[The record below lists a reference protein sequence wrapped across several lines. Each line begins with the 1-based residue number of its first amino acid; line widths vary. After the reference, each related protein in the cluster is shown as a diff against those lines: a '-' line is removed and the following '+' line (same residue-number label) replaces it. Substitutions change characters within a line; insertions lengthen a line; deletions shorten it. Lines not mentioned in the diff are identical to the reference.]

1 MESSGWQPNLVKLSE
16 EELHLDEPW
25 QDIRRL
31 DVFGLDGEQIG
42 SVEELYVE
50 RDSRLP
56 RFLVVS
62 AGGFLG
68 LGKKHFLVPVE
79 KVSRDVG
86 EHERVTLN
94 RDRDKVVGSPN
105 FEADEA
111 PRPTSSSPCSP
122 TTACSPGYQG
132 RAQLVYS

>member
-1 MESSGWQPNLVKLSE
+1 MESGERQPNLVKLSE

-25 QDIRRL
+25 QDIRGL
-31 DVFGLDGEQIG
+31 DVYDVDGEQIG

-68 LGKKHFLVPVE
+68 VGKKHFLVPVE
-79 KVSRDVG
+79 EVSRDMG
-86 EHERVTLN
+86 EGERVTLN
-94 RDRDKVVGSPN
+94 RDREKVVSSPN

-111 PRPTSSSPCSP
+111 PTSDV
-122 TTACSPGYQG
+122 Q
-132 RAQLVYS
+132 RAVLAYYGLLT

>member
-1 MESSGWQPNLVKLSE
+1 MESGERQPNLVKLSE

-25 QDIRRL
+25 QDIRGL
-31 DVFGLDGEQIG
+31 DVSDIDGEQIG

-62 AGGFLG
+62 AGGYLG

-79 KVSRDVG
+79 EGSRDMG
-86 EHERVTLN
+86 EEERVTLN

-111 PRPTSSSPCSP
+111 PPSEVQRAVLAYYGLPT
-122 TTACSPGYQG
+122 
-132 RAQLVYS
+132 

>member
-1 MESSGWQPNLVKLSE
+1 MESSEQSILVKLSE
-16 EELHLDEPW
+16 EDLHLDEPW
-25 QDIRRL
+25 QDIRGL
-31 DVFGLDGEQIG
+31 DVYDVDGEQIG

-68 LGKKHFLVPVE
+68 MGKKHFLVPVE
-79 KVSRDVG
+79 EVSRDMG
-86 EHERVTLN
+86 EQERVTLN
-94 RDRDKVVGSPN
+94 WDRDKVVSSPN

-111 PRPTSSSPCSP
+111 PPSDV
-122 TTACSPGYQG
+122 Q
-132 RAQLVYS
+132 RAVLAYYGLHT

>member
-1 MESSGWQPNLVKLSE
+1 MESGEQQPNLVKLSE

-25 QDIRRL
+25 QDIRGL
-31 DVFGLDGEQIG
+31 DVYDVDGEQIG

-56 RFLVVS
+56 RFLVVG

-79 KVSRDVG
+79 EVSRDMG
-86 EHERVTLN
+86 EGERVTLN
-94 RDRDKVVGSPN
+94 RDREKVVGSPN

-111 PRPTSSSPCSP
+111 PRSDV
-122 TTACSPGYQG
+122 Q
-132 RAQLVYS
+132 RAVLAYYGLLT

>member
-1 MESSGWQPNLVKLSE
+1 MESGEQQQNLVKLSE
-16 EELHLDEPW
+16 EEELHLGEPW
-25 QDIRRL
+25 QDIRGL
-31 DVFGLDGEQIG
+31 DVYDVDGEQIG

-79 KVSRDVG
+79 EVSRDMG
-86 EHERVTLN
+86 EQERVTLN
-94 RDRDKVVGSPN
+94 RERDKVVGSPN
-105 FEADEA
+105 FETDEA
-111 PRPTSSSPCSP
+111 PPSDV
-122 TTACSPGYQG
+122 Q
-132 RAQLVYS
+132 RAVLAYYGLLT

>member
-1 MESSGWQPNLVKLSE
+1 MESGEQQQNLVKLSE
-16 EELHLDEPW
+16 EEELHLGEPW
-25 QDIRRL
+25 QDIRGL
-31 DVFGLDGEQIG
+31 DVYDVDGEQIG

-79 KVSRDVG
+79 EVSRDMG
-86 EHERVTLN
+86 EQERVTLN

-105 FEADEA
+105 FETDEA
-111 PRPTSSSPCSP
+111 PPSDV
-122 TTACSPGYQG
+122 Q
-132 RAQLVYS
+132 RAVLAYYGLLT

>member
-1 MESSGWQPNLVKLSE
+1 VPSSAQGRSRMESSERQPNLVKLSE
-16 EELHLDEPW
+16 EDLHLDEPW
-25 QDIRRL
+25 QDIRGL
-31 DVFGLDGEQIG
+31 DVYDVDGEQIG

-68 LGKKHFLVPVE
+68 VGKKHFLVPVE
-79 KVSRDVG
+79 EVSRDMG
-86 EHERVTLN
+86 EEERVTLN

-105 FEADEA
+105 FEVDE
-111 PRPTSSSPCSP
+111 PPPSDV
-122 TTACSPGYQG
+122 Q
-132 RAQLVYS
+132 RAVLAYYGLRI

>member
-16 EELHLDEPW
+16 EDLHLDEPW

-31 DVFGLDGEQIG
+31 DVYGLDGEQIE

-68 LGKKHFLVPVE
+68 
-79 KVSRDVG
+79 
-86 EHERVTLN
+86 
-94 RDRDKVVGSPN
+94 
-105 FEADEA
+105 
-111 PRPTSSSPCSP
+111 
-122 TTACSPGYQG
+122 Y
-132 RAQLVYS
+132 